1 MGLLALQMKLDEVD
15 KDQLEVLHKP
25 LWRLEDAHLVRAA
38 PATAICLSGRVLGCC
53 SHASMIPARGTYVCA
68 ADTNVELPSTGIFG
82 YRLAANRIGRF
93 GRDIAVDH
101 RACYSDYVTE
111 HSIAQVESGRTGR
124 PAGRIMW

>member
-38 PATAICLSGRVLGCC
+38 PANAICVSGWVLGCC

-68 ADTNVELPSTGIFG
+68 ADANMGLQLTGIFG
-82 YRLAANRIGRF
+82 YRLA
-93 GRDIAVDH
+93 
-101 RACYSDYVTE
+101 
-111 HSIAQVESGRTGR
+111 
-124 PAGRIMW
+124 GRIVGTSPAILRSAIARATPIM

>member
-38 PATAICLSGRVLGCC
+38 PATAIGVSGWVMGCC

-68 ADTNVELPSTGIFG
+68 ADANMGLQLTGIFG
-82 YRLAANRIGRF
+82 YRLPGMSVGTSLAILRWA
-93 GRDIAVDH
+93 IA
-101 RACYSDYVTE
+101 RA
-111 HSIAQVESGRTGR
+111 R
-124 PAGRIMW
+124 PIM